1 MSPDEIEGLPLFQ
14 GLAAKD
20 IEPLI
25 GLFRLDSFQEGAV
38 IFAQGDT
45 ADRLYVLVSGEV
57 AIRFKPPDGD
67 ELTVAVI
74 EPGGVFGWSAA
85 LGRTT
90 FTSCALC
97 TQQSEAISVEGDEL
111 RLLCETHPRTG
122 VIILERLAG
131 VIAQRLKSTHKHVIQ
146 LLRQGMVR

>member
-1 MSPDEIEGLPLFQ
+1 MSPEAIEDLPLFQ
-14 GLAAKD
+14 GLAPDD

-25 GLFRLDSFQEGAV
+25 GLFRREAFEKGAV
-38 IFAQGDT
+38 IFAQGDP
-45 ADRLYVLVSGEV
+45 ADRLYVLVAGEV

-74 EPGGVFGWSAA
+74 KPGGVFGWSAV
-85 LGRTT
+85 LGRSA

-97 TQQSEAISVEGDEL
+97 TEQAQAISVEGDEL

-131 VIAQRLKSTHKHVIQ
+131 VIAQRLRNTHKHVIQ